1 MKTILLAV
9 GLIGCSAAASAQLGV
24 PGPSGL
30 IGTSA
35 PFPGNPGWTPR
46 TNISPPSITPTMQRE
61 REARLRLVL
70 ATFPDL
76 PTTLAAAPAR
86 QRAALYAKAEHK
98 AVWARI
104 NARASKDASGD
115 L

>member
-9 GLIGCSAAASAQLGV
+9 GLIACSAAASAQLGV

-46 TNISPPSITPTMQRE
+46 TNISPPVDHADDATR
-61 REARLRLVL
+61 ARGAVAARPGD
-70 ATFPDL
+70 FPR
-76 PTTLAAAPAR
+76 PATTLAAAPPR